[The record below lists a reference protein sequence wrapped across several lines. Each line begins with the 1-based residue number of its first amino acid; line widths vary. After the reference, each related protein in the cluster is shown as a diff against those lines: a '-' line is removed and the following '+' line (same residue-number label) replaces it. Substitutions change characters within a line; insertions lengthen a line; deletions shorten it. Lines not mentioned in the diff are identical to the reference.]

1 MCGCRAQ
8 LLNAGLEEDG
18 YQAIDF
24 ALKNIPFRDSPFI
37 AKNIILITDEGRTPI
52 PQGAGQLQKI
62 LLIILSTN
70 KSII

>member
-1 MCGCRAQ
+1 MTCRAQ
-8 LLNAGLEEDG
+8 LLNAALYEDG

-52 PQGAGQLQKI
+52 PQGAGQPLDLKR
-62 LLIILSTN
+62 LR
-70 KSII
+70 